1 MQSCVL
7 REQGARP
14 DKASRGAPIAPL
26 ETKVSQMLRTS
37 LERIA
42 LHNEL
47 AALAEAF
54 FAATGT
60 KAPAVHEFETS
71 GEAYDACQ
79 CDETIANGDVLLIAS
94 EGVVGVADTW
104 PVAVTF
110 AYGKLHTPGEG
121 YTLAA
126 CLEGRAAASGIHF
139 AKVIAERLGFEIR
152 A

>member
-1 MQSCVL
+1 
-7 REQGARP
+7 
-14 DKASRGAPIAPL
+14 
-26 ETKVSQMLRTS
+26 MLRTS

-47 AALAEAF
+47 AALAAAF
-54 FAATGT
+54 FAAKGVA
-60 KAPAVHEFETS
+60 APAVHEFETT
-71 GEAYDACQ
+71 GEAYDATQ
-79 CDETIANGDVLLIAS
+79 CDDTIANGDVLLIVS

-110 AYGKLHTPGEG
+110 ARGHLHTPGEG
-121 YTLAA
+121 YTLAQ
-126 CLEGRAAASGIHF
+126 CLEGRAAARGIHF